1 MLINCPECGKE
12 ISNKAESCPNC
23 GFPIN
28 NNICIVNGQKCD
40 LSFLLDDKYS
50 FVFKV
55 RDMVQ
60 LSHCSFGEVRPV
72 VEKIINTKE
81 IPPILNIEHQQVK
94 DNVPHCPHCH
104 STNIKNLSML
114 NRGASIAMW
123 GVFSKKINK
132 SFECL
137 DCKYTW

>member
-40 LSFLLDDKYS
+40 LSFLLDDEYS
-50 FVFKV
+50 FAFKV
-55 RDMVQ
+55 RDMIQ
-60 LSHCSFGEVRPV
+60 LSHCSIREVRPV

-94 DNVPHCPHCH
+94 DNVPHCPHCK
-104 STNIKNLSML
+104 STNISKI
-114 NRGASIAMW
+114 GAGERIGSIAML
-123 GVFSKKINK
+123 GIFSKKINK
-132 SFECL
+132 SFK
-137 DCKYTW
+137 CKSCGYTW